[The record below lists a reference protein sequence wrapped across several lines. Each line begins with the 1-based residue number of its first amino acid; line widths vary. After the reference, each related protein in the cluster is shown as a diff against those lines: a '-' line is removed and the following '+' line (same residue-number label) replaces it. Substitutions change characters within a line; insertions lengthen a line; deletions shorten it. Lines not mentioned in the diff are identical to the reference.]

1 MSGIKKLLV
10 CLIVV
15 SLAGSPALGESP
27 PSENLPLAEL
37 WTQTSAEHA
46 ALCLQAYNTAGDQF
60 ERWASLFQK
69 RDDGLAYLPGSDK
82 PLAVILD
89 LDETVL
95 DNSGY
100 QAFLYENNT
109 SYNSTTWALWA
120 EFQSINKKAGAPVEG
135 SVEFLLKM
143 EEMGITP
150 LYVSNRGAAQK
161 EATIKTLKNLG
172 LGMTDIESR
181 VLLRQK
187 GEALQEQEEEILE
200 AGEFDSET
208 VREIT
213 EGEGGKEARRR
224 LLRRE
229 YDVLAYFGDVYGDF
243 EPFLALADST
253 RARYEQRKESVV
265 QNSERWGR
273 TWFILPNPMY
283 GSWSVG
289 EAVPKGKA
297 SKALNDF
304 GFSVFLRGRKSVR

>member
-10 CLIVV
+10 CLIVI

-27 PSENLPLAEL
+27 PTENLPLAEL

-46 ALCLQAYNTAGDQF
+46 ALCLQAYNVAADQF
-60 ERWASLFQK
+60 ERWAPLFQK

-109 SYNSTTWALWA
+109 SYNSTTWSLWA

-135 SVEFLLKM
+135 SVEFLLQM

-150 LYVSNRGAAQK
+150 LYVSNRGEAQK

-172 LGMTDIESR
+172 LNMTDIESR

-187 GEALQEQEEEILE
+187 GEALEEQEEEVLE
-200 AGEFDSET
+200 RVDLGADT
-208 VREIT
+208 VRKIT
-213 EGEGGKEARRR
+213 EGEGGKEGRRR
-224 LLRRE
+224 LLRRK

-243 EPFLALADST
+243 EPFLAMADST
-253 RARYEQRKESVV
+253 KARYEQRTDSVV
-265 QNSERWGR
+265 ENSERWGR

-283 GSWSVG
+283 GTWSVG
-289 EAVPKGKA
+289 ETIPKGEA
-297 SKALNDF
+297 SEALNDF
-304 GFSVFLRGRKSVR
+304 GFSIYLRGRKVVR